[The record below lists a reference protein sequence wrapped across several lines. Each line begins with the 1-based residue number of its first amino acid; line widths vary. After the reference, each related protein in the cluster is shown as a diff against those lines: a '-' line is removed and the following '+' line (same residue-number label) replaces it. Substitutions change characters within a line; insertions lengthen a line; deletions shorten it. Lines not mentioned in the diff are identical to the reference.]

1 MTSVLTPI
9 AAFTILAVVFAFSQI
24 IAQKTKAILSAAFV
38 IALALIILF
47 NTGILPKDIYDV
59 STILPIGGV
68 LITILITGMGGSLDF
83 AELKRQ
89 WKTVVI
95 AAIGVCVAT
104 ALLVVIGQ
112 FIIGREYVM
121 AGAPGF
127 AGGTTATLIM
137 TEALTQK
144 GLPNLATFA
153 TLVLVFQNFVGIP
166 IASNLLKRSAKAF
179 VQDTKAFEDYKASEV
194 KASSTQKKRLIRI
207 PKSINDIPSVS
218 LAKLALVGVLS
229 YYVGNWLGGLT
240 QGMLNYIVIALILG
254 TVFTELGFLEKNEME
269 KSQSSG
275 LIMMITLMMIFSN
288 LATTSIPDIIGML
301 PFLLI
306 LLVIGAAGACVAG
319 VILGKVFKVNLPLAI
334 CMILTCMF
342 GFPTTLLMSNEV
354 AAAVGANDDQKEVLG
369 AYLRPIMV
377 TAGLITGIISIILA
391 GVLAVLL

>member
-1 MTSVLTPI
+1 MTLAPI

-24 IAQKTKAILSAAFV
+24 VAQKTKAILSAAFV
-38 IALALIILF
+38 IALTMIILF

-95 AAIGVCVAT
+95 AAIGVSIAT

-112 FIIGREYVM
+112 FIIGRDYVM

-137 TEALTQK
+137 TEALTEK
-144 GLPNLATFA
+144 GLPQLATFA
-153 TLVLVFQNFVGIP
+153 TLVLVFQNFIGIP
-166 IASNLLKRSAKAF
+166 IASVLLKKAAKFF
-179 VQDTKAFEDYKASEV
+179 VKDTAAFEAYKASEV
-194 KASSTQKKRLIRI
+194 QASASQKKRLIRI
-207 PKSINDIPSVS
+207 PKSINDISSVS

-275 LIMMITLMMIFSN
+275 LIMMITLMMIFAN
-288 LATTSIPDIIGML
+288 LATTSIPDILGMIPYL
-301 PFLLI
+301 VI
-306 LLVIGAAGACVAG
+306 LLLIGAAGACVSG
-319 VILGKVFKVNLPLAI
+319 LLLGKVFKVNVPLAI

-354 AAAVGANDDQKEVLG
+354 AAAVGETDEQKEVLG

-391 GVLAVLL
+391 GVLAVIL